1 MNEEMDPND
10 LLDKNPRYLSD
21 SERLLVVIE
30 RVKSLQTSF
39 SSYAKTVDLLQQG
52 YATHCERWR
61 WLFRIGG
68 IVGLGILAAVLKAFG
83 VY

>member
-1 MNEEMDPND
+1 MDPNYN
-10 LLDKNPRYLSD
+10 LLDRNPRDLSD

-30 RVKSLQTSF
+30 RVKNLQVGF
-39 SSYAKTVDLLQQG
+39 SSYAKTVDSLQKG
-52 YATHCERWR
+52 YITHCERWR

-68 IVGLGILAAVLKAFG
+68 IIGLGLLAAALKAFG